1 MTLSNEA
8 QQKVNGLVN
17 AINNKVDSSI
27 SNHNDDTYAHQELF
41 NEVDAST
48 DLTLNNFL
56 DDLADEIAKE

>member
-27 SNHNDDTYAHQELF
+27 SNHNDDASAHQELF
-41 NEVDAST
+41 NKVDTST

-56 DDLADEIAKE
+56 NDLADEIAKE

>member
-27 SNHNDDTYAHQELF
+27 SNHNDDASAHQKLF